1 VIGKTNIWKLY
12 IPENN
17 FDITENYYSFDM
29 LAELLRRHRFQPQ
42 IIRFIADM
50 IEDGCD
56 LEEQLNKIKI

>member
-1 VIGKTNIWKLY
+1 MVEQINIWKLY

-17 FDITENYYSFDM
+17 YGITEDYYSFDM
-29 LAELLRRHRFQPQ
+29 LAKLLRRNRSQPQ

-56 LEEQLNKIKI
+56 SEEQLNNIKI